1 MIDVPLPLTRRRLV
15 GAAAASAL
23 AAAGVYELAD
33 RLSPRPARAAGGA
46 SHPPE
51 QHVLQDLRI
60 VSSDGVDAF
69 APPLHSQVLTAGVA
83 VGGARSALAA
93 ARREPLEHRLATL
106 DGRYPATPAGLGL
119 TVAWGLPYFRR
130 LVPRQAA
137 RWLPLDRRASAAAGR
152 PVAVLEDAVLFPSDP
167 DGLVLE
173 QNDVAVLLRS
183 DSLDHIRDGAET
195 VFGDGLFRITSSRR
209 GFAGG
214 GFAGG
219 RSLPKRL
226 ALAAGV
232 PGAHLIPERA
242 ELFLGFTSTQKQA
255 PGRERIANLETL
267 GYAAVGPDDYFAH
280 GTHMHLSHV
289 FEDLEAWYRLS
300 GPERLASA
308 FHPGLAV
315 SPGTLTVPQG
325 PRDVQT
331 AGEVVHD
338 YAPPR
343 ADRPQRLRSRP
354 HHAWATTSSAPTGSC
369 TGGERPF
376 PTAPTSTPSTTR
388 SRGLVD
394 PAADRAGAGSRAG
407 LHFVVFNPT
416 SDDFASRAAGDGR
429 DPPWRPQ
436 AAVRRRPAASGD
448 QRRPDRDA
456 PAELP
461 RPASAGTARSL
472 SPSSRPEAGPPHP
485 RPVRPRRARRAGGER
500 AAAQIVVST

>member
-1 MIDVPLPLTRRRLV
+1 MFEVPLTRRRLV

-51 QHVLQDLRI
+51 QHVLHDLRI
-60 VSSDGVDAF
+60 VSSDGIDAF
-69 APPLHSQVLTAGVA
+69 APPLHSQVLTAALA
-83 VGGARSALAA
+83 VGESRSALTA
-93 ARREPLEHRLATL
+93 ARRELEHRLATL
-106 DGRYPATPAGLGL
+106 DGRYPVTPAGLGL

-130 LVPRQAA
+130 FVPRQAA
-137 RWLPLDRRASAAAGR
+137 RSLPLDRRASAAAGR

-167 DGLVLE
+167 GGLVLE

-183 DSLDHIRDGAET
+183 DSLDHIRDAAET
-195 VFGDGLFRITSSRR
+195 VFGDGGLFRITSSRR

-267 GYAAVGPDDYFAH
+267 GYAAVGPNDYFAH

-300 GPERLASA
+300 GRERLASA

-315 SPGTLTVPQG
+315 SPETLTVPQG

-338 YAPPR
+338 YARSGRIGHSGSIQTVSRLGHDVVGPDGVVYERGTPVPHR
-343 ADRPQRLRSRP
+343 ADFNTLDNPF
-354 HHAWATTSSAPTGSC
+354 AWT
-369 TGGERPF
+369 
-376 PTAPTSTPSTTR
+376 
-388 SRGLVD
+388 VD
-394 PAADRAGAGSRAG
+394 PAADRAGAGPPPGSISSSSTRRAT
-407 LHFVVFNPT
+407 T
-416 SDDFASRAAGDGR
+416 SPAGGWRWTGSSRAA
-429 DPPWRPQ
+429 
-436 AAVRRRPAASGD
+436 
-448 QRRPDRDA
+448 
-456 PAELP
+456 
-461 RPASAGTARSL
+461 AGC
-472 SPSSRPEAGPPHP
+472 G
-485 RPVRPRRARRAGGER
+485 
-500 AAAQIVVST
+500 